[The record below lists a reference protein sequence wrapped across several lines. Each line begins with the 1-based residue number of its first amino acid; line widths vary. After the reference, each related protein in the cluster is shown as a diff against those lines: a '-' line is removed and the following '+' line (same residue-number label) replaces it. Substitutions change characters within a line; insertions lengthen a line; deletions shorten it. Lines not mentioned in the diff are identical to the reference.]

1 MILLIAIILLVWA
14 IVDLVTG
21 RTNIAPSLQPK
32 VYFKVE
38 DGSLY
43 YLAVAFKLL
52 GAGYMF
58 YRHFAR

>member
-1 MILLIAIILLVWA
+1 MKLLLAIGLLVWA

-21 RTNIAPSLQPK
+21 RTNVARYGKPK
-32 VYFKVE
+32 VFFTVE

-43 YLAVAFKLL
+43 YLAVVFKLL
-52 GAGYMF
+52 GAAFLF